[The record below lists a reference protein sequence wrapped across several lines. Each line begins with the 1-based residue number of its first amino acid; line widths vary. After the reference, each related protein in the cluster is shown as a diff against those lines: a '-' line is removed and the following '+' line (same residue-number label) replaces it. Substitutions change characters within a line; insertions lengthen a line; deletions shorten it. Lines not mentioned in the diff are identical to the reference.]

1 MSRPKAPPAP
11 IGFAAAAMLAGTVPI
26 TKPPKRLIASM
37 AAAFGVGIDTRLASL
52 MLEIQQAPDQENQW
66 RFAEA
71 CKVAARSN
79 DAAFFEQA
87 ARISGT
93 LSKSNNL
100 RLFVFI
106 AGKVSKESTLA
117 TITGQVNRWLESMGE
132 QQVGIDSVRNEMRA
146 MRLKYKAGRN
156 CK

>member
-11 IGFAAAAMLAGTVPI
+11 IGFAAAALLAGTVPI
-26 TKPPKRLIASM
+26 TKPPKRLISSM
-37 AAAFGVGIDTRLASL
+37 AAAFGVGIDTRLAAL

-71 CKVAARSN
+71 CKAAARFN
-79 DAAFFEQA
+79 DAAFFEHA

-106 AGKVSKESTLA
+106 AGKVSQQTTLA
-117 TITGQVNRWLESMGE
+117 TITEKVNQWLASIGE
-132 QQVGIDSVRNEMRA
+132 KQVGIDSVRNEMRA
-146 MRLKYKAGRN
+146 MGLKYKQGRN